1 MLGFRFW
8 LCLFQVCGCV
18 VVTSNGNCVVSLIE
32 GWDQGLGCHRV
43 EVGFRFGVLSSG
55 FYGLLLWAL
64 GSWFWG
70 SWFWGSGCW
79 VLQFGFLGSRF
90 WVLGFEVLVSRF

>member
-1 MLGFRFW
+1 MDSGLALDVCLGLGFG
-8 LCLFQVCGCV
+8 LLACFQVCGCV

-55 FYGLLLWAL
+55 FYELLANMLL
-64 GSWFWG
+64 
-70 SWFWGSGCW
+70 
-79 VLQFGFLGSRF
+79 
-90 WVLGFEVLVSRF
+90 